1 MSTLN
6 KSTDGKVSVVATI
19 RAKSGHEAD
28 VRKAFGALVEP
39 ARKEAGCLSYQ
50 LLEDKYYT
58 GSFFTFEEWE
68 SEQLL
73 NEHLTRIKE
82 GLDKAKAWLQEDVR
96 ICIVKPVI

>member
-1 MSTLN
+1 MSLLN
-6 KSTDGKVSVVATI
+6 KDVDGKSSVVATI
-19 RAKSGHEAD
+19 RAKSGHESN
-28 VRKAFGALVEP
+28 VRESFGALVEP

-68 SEQLL
+68 SEQYL
-73 NEHLTRIKE
+73 NEHLGRIKE
-82 GLDKAKAWLQEDVR
+82 GLDKSKAWLQEDVR